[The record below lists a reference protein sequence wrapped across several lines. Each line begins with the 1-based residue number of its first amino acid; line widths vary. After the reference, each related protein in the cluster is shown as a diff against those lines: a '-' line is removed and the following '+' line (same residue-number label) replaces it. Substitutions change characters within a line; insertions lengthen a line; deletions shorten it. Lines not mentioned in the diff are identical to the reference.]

1 MDRWCV
7 SSGQWVNAQI
17 IKRSLPRLHLH
28 FLTPFK
34 YRILLRSLFLFY
46 RNQSSRS
53 KIYLGEWGI
62 QILSMGVFLFWASS
76 VTAIS
81 PVMPLKLS
89 QNGDYANQSFCP
101 TEFATE
107 IETLLQRSEF
117 VRSYWGI
124 FIAEEKTQAVLYQH
138 NADQLFVPASNTKLL
153 TTAAALLTLGPNY
166 QLQTPFYGQGQ
177 APVLE
182 ALTIIAQGDPTLTR
196 DSLTAIATQL
206 QAKGITEIKTVV
218 LEDNLAP
225 ENRLN
230 PTWEWEDIHY
240 DYAPPINRAI
250 LNQNTV
256 TLTLTGKKIGEPAQ
270 ITWSEPLAA
279 QQWQVVNQTRTVA
292 ANPSQNIQIQ
302 GLLAQNT
309 LVVTGELS
317 LGDQEISGVAI
328 PDPTLY
334 FLQTFQQLLTQQ
346 GIQVDRVMMTNH
358 ANLDRTQILL
368 LTITSPKLGTI
379 IQTTNQDSNNLY
391 AESLLNL
398 LNSQKKASS
407 EPIKTALQSL
417 GLDPNT
423 YFLKDGSGLSRQ
435 NLVSPRLFG
444 QLLLQINKTPF
455 AKTYQ
460 DSLAIAGQNGT
471 LKNRFLQTALVGKLQ
486 AKTGTLS
493 GITSLSGYLTNIQN
507 QTLVFSILVNNSD
520 RTAPELRQTIDQILQ
535 KAYTLQPCAISHT
548 P

>member
-1 MDRWCV
+1 
-7 SSGQWVNAQI
+7 
-17 IKRSLPRLHLH
+17 
-28 FLTPFK
+28 
-34 YRILLRSLFLFY
+34 
-46 RNQSSRS
+46 
-53 KIYLGEWGI
+53 
-62 QILSMGVFLFWASS
+62 MGVFLFWASS

-196 DSLTAIATQL
+196 DSLTAIAAQL

-218 LEDNLAP
+218 LEDNSAP

-317 LGDQEISGVAI
+317 LGSQEINGVAI

-334 FLQTFQQLLTQQ
+334 FLQTFQQLLKQQ
-346 GIQVDRVMMTNH
+346 GIQVDRVMMTNQ
-358 ANLDRTQILL
+358 ANLDRTQIPL
-368 LTITSPKLGTI
+368 LTITSPKLGTM

-398 LNSQKKASS
+398 LNPLHKAGS
-407 EPIKTALQSL
+407 EPVKTALQSL

-435 NLVSPRLFG
+435 NLVSPRLLG

-493 GITSLSGYLTNIQN
+493 GITSLAGYLANIQN
-507 QTLVFSILVNNSD
+507 QTLIFSILVNNSD